1 MPIESPQMYHTCYT
15 TQNALEGRREAV
27 KAKNGHSTITTIYEK
42 IKIDDIME
50 KNNEKLR
57 PIECNMDISWLIG
70 KKCRGRNHN
79 SSN

>member
-1 MPIESPQMYHTCYT
+1 MNRT
-15 TQNALEGRREAV
+15 
-27 KAKNGHSTITTIYEK
+27 
-42 IKIDDIME
+42 E

-57 PIECNMDISWLIG
+57 PIEGNEVDMSWLIG